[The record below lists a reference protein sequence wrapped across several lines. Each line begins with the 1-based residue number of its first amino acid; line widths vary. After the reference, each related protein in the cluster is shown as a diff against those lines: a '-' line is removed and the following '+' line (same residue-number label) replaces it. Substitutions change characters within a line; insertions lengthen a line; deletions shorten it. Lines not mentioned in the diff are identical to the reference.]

1 MGGAMDALSVNPLA
15 LAAVNAASALRPLAV
30 PSPATSNTLT
40 AQDLAQSLFRQS
52 LQATTGFPLA
62 EPATGML
69 SLAPEATASLLA
81 SLNAPQAAA
90 SATAA
95 PGAATQPAAV
105 QTATDAGSTAP
116 SPNPP
121 ATLAGDAIPGQ
132 DAFAASSS
140 LDFAMEAALRFG
152 SGVAGS
158 SAPAPVTPSR
168 DAELVRD
175 AASVISTGSVQPH
188 AGGPGSEAFL
198 RAQANLTRI
207 LRDYQA
213 ASTPT
218 QLQATGVDLLA

>member
-1 MGGAMDALSVNPLA
+1 MDALSVNPLA

-30 PSPATSNTLT
+30 TAPATSTTLT

-52 LQATTGFPLA
+52 LQAAAGFPLA
-62 EPATGML
+62 EPTTGML

-90 SATAA
+90 STTPQPPAVQATAD
-95 PGAATQPAAV
+95 TS
-105 QTATDAGSTAP
+105 STAP

-121 ATLAGDAIPGQ
+121 ATIAGDALPGQ

-158 SAPAPVTPSR
+158 SAPAPAAPTR
-168 DAELVRD
+168 GAELVRD
-175 AASVISTGSVQPH
+175 AASVISTGGVQPH
-188 AGGPGSEAFL
+188 AGGPGPEAFL
-198 RAQANLTRI
+198 RAQANLARI

-213 ASTPT
+213 VSTPA
-218 QLQATGVDLLA
+218 QPQAAGVDLLA